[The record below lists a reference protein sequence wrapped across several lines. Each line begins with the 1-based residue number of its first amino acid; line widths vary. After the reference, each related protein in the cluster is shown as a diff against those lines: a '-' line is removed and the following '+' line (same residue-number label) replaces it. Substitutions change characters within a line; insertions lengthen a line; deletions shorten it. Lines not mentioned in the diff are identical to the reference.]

1 MAVRNLLIRGG
12 ADFSNMYQGLNQAQR
27 RMTTFQRS
35 VNSIMNKIAAT
46 FGTIKIGETIK
57 NGVQDAMSVETSID
71 NLNRTMQESSKMF
84 QQWADTQSQ
93 AYGMSK
99 QEAYKYGATFSNLI
113 SSFQSDTGQIT
124 NSTQELMKA
133 TAIVASKTGRTFEDT
148 SERIR
153 SGLLGST
160 EAIILSVA

>member
-1 MAVRNLLIRGG
+1 
-12 ADFSNMYQGLNQAQR
+12 MYQGLNQAQR
-27 RMTTFQRS
+27 RMSAFQRS
-35 VNSIMNKIAAT
+35 VNSIMSKMAAT
-46 FGTIKIGETIK
+46 LATVKVGETIR
-57 NGVQDAMSVETSID
+57 NGIQDAMSVETSID
-71 NLNRTMQESSKMF
+71 NLGRTMQNNAKIF
-84 QQWADTQSQ
+84 QEWANTQSQ

-99 QEAYKYGATFSNLI
+99 QEAYKYGSTFSNLI

-124 NSTQELMKA
+124 STTQELMKA